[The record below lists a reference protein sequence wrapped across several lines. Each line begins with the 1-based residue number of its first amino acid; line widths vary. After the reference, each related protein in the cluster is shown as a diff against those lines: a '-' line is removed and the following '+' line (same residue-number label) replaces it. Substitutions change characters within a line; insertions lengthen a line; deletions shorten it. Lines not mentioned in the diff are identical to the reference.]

1 MRVFLCLAFHVE
13 HQGDARESRQSDFGR
28 AHLPIPVA
36 TVLNRPL
43 DNQCALRFVWDEF
56 TEIGIF
62 PNRLFVVL
70 GRLPLA
76 VGWPLHNARG
86 LPGSAL

>member
-1 MRVFLCLAFHVE
+1 ME
-13 HQGDARESRQSDFGR
+13 GKSDATQSGYPDFGR
-28 AHLPIPVA
+28 AHLGIPVGA
-36 TVLNRPL
+36 VLNRPL
-43 DNQCALRFVWDEF
+43 DNQCALRSVGDEF